1 MAAKKSKDKKKG
13 PRGKK
18 ARAKA
23 KLEQVW
29 GEQYDEDE
37 RLASKVR
44 IGKSRLI
51 NVDNDNGDVGKGING
66 GTKGGKNKVIEIDP
80 LAKKRRGIRPST
92 FDNFLQR
99 KEKYNHDVDIDKQRR
114 QFYEQQGDKEESSS
128 DDDESSS
135 SDDEEMNGMNGGT
148 SSFATL
154 LKRISGPSKK
164 HKSSRDRMDIDSDG
178 DYSDSNSDDDDDD
191 DDDSDSSEDD
201 ASEESDAELDQ
212 QQSDDDTEEEGS
224 GTNTDIVVATA
235 EDPYEQHFSRPPLPQ
250 LDSLTTTS
258 QQQKQQQLV
267 VPHAG
272 NNRKVSTSSILKSS
286 SIDVQISGPLLD
298 TFDNIVTTRHNSSN
312 STDTNNN
319 GKKSNKK
326 KQSSTSQATAAAAT
340 KQSWNEFA
348 LGPYKHVR
356 QVITRNWSHV
366 NNNKSE
372 KNKKNKMGDDDKV
385 IFTSLQ
391 TVLYPA
397 ISRYADVLICSEN
410 RQVSKV
416 CILVFFFRHGT
427 ILKYFQLSIA
437 YLTYICLFTLF

>member
-44 IGKSRLI
+44 IGKSRLV

-66 GTKGGKNKVIEIDP
+66 GTKGGKKKVIEIQIDP

-99 KEKYNHDVDIDKQRR
+99 KEKYNHDVDIDKERR
-114 QFYEQQGDKEESSS
+114 QFYAQQGDREESSS
-128 DDDESSS
+128 DDESSTS
-135 SDDEEMNGMNGGT
+135 SDEEMNGMHGGVGGGS

-164 HKSSRDRMDIDSDG
+164 HKSSRDRMDIDSDD

-191 DDDSDSSEDD
+191 SDSEDD
-201 ASEESDAELDQ
+201 EIEESDAELDQ
-212 QQSDDDTEEEGS
+212 QQSDDDNEEEGS

-250 LDSLTTTS
+250 LDSLTASTTPS
-258 QQQKQQQLV
+258 SQQLV
-267 VPHAG
+267 VPHTG

-286 SIDVQISGPLLD
+286 SIDVQISGPLLN
-298 TFDNIVTTRHNSSN
+298 TFDNIVTRHNSNNN
-312 STDTNNN
+312 STNTNNN

-326 KQSSTSQATAAAAT
+326 KQSSASKATTATA

-356 QVITRNWSHV
+356 QVITRNWSTV
-366 NNNKSE
+366 NKSNKSE
-372 KNKKNKMGDDDKV
+372 KKKNKMGDDAKV

-397 ISRYADVLICSEN
+397 LSRYADVLICSEN
-410 RQVSKV
+410 RQVSSRFV
-416 CILVFFFRHGT
+416 YLVLFKHGT